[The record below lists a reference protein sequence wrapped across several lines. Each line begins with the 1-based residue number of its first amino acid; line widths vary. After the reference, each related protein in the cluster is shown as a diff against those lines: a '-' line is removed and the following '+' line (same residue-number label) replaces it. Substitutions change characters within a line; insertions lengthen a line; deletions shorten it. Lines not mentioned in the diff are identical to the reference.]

1 MRRWPLV
8 AALLL
13 LAQVVAA
20 EESLTVPFITTP
32 DDVVRRMLELADTRP
47 GDLVVDL
54 GSGDGR
60 IVITAAQKFGARG
73 LGIEIDGSLVAKS
86 RDNAVRAGVA
96 DRVSFVEGDVLEA
109 DISAASVV
117 TVYLLPALINRLQ
130 PRFLER
136 LQPGTRIVSHAFA
149 MTGWKPDRRETMRIA
164 KPHPG
169 QGDESSLHL
178 WIVPAQVRGVWQ
190 AAGTQIRIH
199 QNFQE
204 IELEGRLLG
213 REVASS
219 RASLRGREI
228 AWEANG
234 LRFHGQVQGD
244 RIAGELVGPQGGPP
258 PERRQALVLVRAR

>member
-1 MRRWPLV
+1 VIKRFWFLIAV
-8 AALLL
+8 LFSTGG
-13 LAQVVAA
+13 AA

-32 DDVVRRMLELADTRP
+32 DEVVQRMLQLAETRP

-60 IVITAAQKFGARG
+60 IVIAAAQKFGARG
-73 LGIEIDGSLVAKS
+73 LGIEIDAGLVAKS
-86 RDNAVRAGVA
+86 RDNAARAGVA
-96 DRVSFVEGDVLEA
+96 DRVSFVQGDVLAA

-117 TVYLLPALINRLQ
+117 TVYLLPGLINRLQ

-149 MTGWKPDRRETMRIA
+149 MTGWRPDRRETMRISG
-164 KPHPG
+164 PHPG
-169 QGDESSLHL
+169 QGDESRLYL
-178 WIVPAQVRGVWQ
+178 WIVPAEARGVWR
-190 AAGTQIRIH
+190 ATGTQIRIH

-213 REVASS
+213 REITSS

-228 AWEANG
+228 LWEANG
-234 LRFHGQVQGD
+234 LRFQG
-244 RIAGELVGPQGGPP
+244 RLQGELIAGELVGSD
-258 PERRQALVLVRAR
+258 RRQPLALTRAR